1 MNICS
6 IMIFFNRGEDD
17 RERLES
23 FKSSDHEPRDR
34 LGSYEEDKRSR
45 ASSSSDKMSTSQP
58 SPSPSYRRRVS
69 ISLYTH
75 DLISRNFF
83 YFLFPEKKLMKMKY
97 LLFL

>member
-6 IMIFFNRGEDD
+6 IIIFFNRGEDD

-83 YFLFPEKKLMKMKY
+83 YFLFPEKNS
-97 LLFL
+97 